1 MGQRESCTEHELQQE
16 DEGEE
21 DTVSNLSERRFPL
34 CCVTADAPGDTCVGL
49 LRDDSLSGG
58 AACSCS
64 PRSDTHGSSGVP
76 RELNV
81 LGMLKPWQSPY
92 KPSSGSEAGSRSS
105 ASSGKERTHS
115 STSLRSLVRSFA
127 TDVVSGLIVVLIHP
141 KTVTKMQ
148 FLLQMDKYLTV
159 FSLRGKT
166 GSLLEPSAQDFN
178 IRDVTSIYK
187 GSGVSQ
193 RVPALAGI
201 STHCVGLDA
210 ARPDKSIF
218 FYFDDP
224 ADGNNF
230 YACFKILRMS
240 LEMVPRQN
248 H

>member
-1 MGQRESCTEHELQQE
+1 MGQRESCTEHELRQEE
-16 DEGEE
+16 DEEE
-21 DTVSNLSERRFPL
+21 DTASNVSERRFPL
-34 CCVTADAPGDTCVGL
+34 CCVTADAPGDTCVAL
-49 LRDDSLSGG
+49 LLDDTQSG
-58 AACSCS
+58 AATCSCS
-64 PRSDTHGSSGVP
+64 PRSPTHASSGIP

-81 LGMLKPWQSPY
+81 LGMLKPRPASH
-92 KPSSGSEAGSRSS
+92 KPLSGSESGSRSS
-105 ASSGKERTHS
+105 TSSSREKRHS
-115 STSLRSLVRSFA
+115 LQSLVRSFA
-127 TDVVSGLIVVLIHP
+127 RDVVSGLMVVLVNP

-159 FSLRGKT
+159 FSLRGKN

-187 GSGVSQ
+187 GSGVAQ

-210 ARPDKSIF
+210 RKPDKSIF

-230 YACFKILRMS
+230 YACFKILRIS
-240 LEMVPRQN
+240 LDMAPTP
-248 H
+248 HH